1 MAQVW
6 RSALPCWP
14 SNRATDSTC
23 CLTDLWAT
31 YHSPKW
37 RMVTPRLTGLH
48 RPTSHSITKDSAH
61 RSVWR
66 GHVGGRTRVHDP
78 NVPSGGWSRGK
89 HWSQRSCRHC
99 EWLTACE
106 TGPFGATKDVAWWRK
121 SFLHSTFLFS
131 RSTQSTS
138 AMDVHAEH
146 THVQTHMFIFIS
158 YY

>member
-6 RSALPCWP
+6 RSALQCWP
-14 SNRATDSTC
+14 SNRAIDSTC

-37 RMVTPRLTGLH
+37 WTVTPRVTGLH
-48 RPTSHSITKDSAH
+48 LPTSHSITKDSAH
-61 RSVWR
+61 RSVGR
-66 GHVGGRTRVHDP
+66 GRVGGRTRVHDP

-89 HWSQRSCRHC
+89 HWSQRSCGR
-99 EWLTACE
+99 EWLTAWE
-106 TGPFGATKDVAWWRK
+106 TGLFGATKDVAWWRK
-121 SFLHSTFLFS
+121 WFLHSAFLFS
-131 RSTQSTS
+131 SSTQSTS